1 MKYLRRAAEG
11 LANVTVVHARA
22 EELTERFDVVTARAV
37 AALPVLCEYA
47 APLLDDRGV
56 LVAWKG
62 EVPETEAEDG
72 RAAAAELGLEPLE
85 VRPVAPYRGAG
96 KRTLHVF
103 RKVAPTPQRFPRRAG
118 MAVKR
123 PLGIRRPRR

>member
-1 MKYLRRAAEG
+1 MRR
-11 LANVTVVHARA
+11 N
-22 EELTERFDVVTARAV
+22 LTETFDVVTARAL

-62 EVPETEAEDG
+62 EVPESEAEDG

-85 VRPVAPYRGAG
+85 VRSVTPYPGSRA
-96 KRTLHVF
+96 RTLHVF
-103 RKVAPTPQRFPRRAG
+103 HKVAPTPARFPRRAG
-118 MAVKR
+118 TWRSSGRSGSAA
-123 PLGIRRPRR
+123 RRR